1 MIIFPLLPPHPQA
14 GGHWSEVPSPG
25 LQAATNGL
33 LYSCPSSTS
42 PSPYLTATDPATPAS
57 GQFPLHNGEGST
69 LPPFSIDEGD
79 PEEEGVDMEG
89 VDEEGEAGLTVETL
103 WLRSSTPA
111 TPTNKLKKLRLK
123 GKDYKKGGDG
133 LRGKNVMESSRV
145 KSSDLRRMMK

>member
-1 MIIFPLLPPHPQA
+1 M
-14 GGHWSEVPSPG
+14 V
-25 LQAATNGL
+25 
-33 LYSCPSSTS
+33 
-42 PSPYLTATDPATPAS
+42 
-57 GQFPLHNGEGST
+57 
-69 LPPFSIDEGD
+69 DEGD
-79 PEEEGVDMEG
+79 PEDEEGGMGMEG
-89 VDEEGEAGLTVETL
+89 VEEEGEGDGLTVETL

>member
-1 MIIFPLLPPHPQA
+1 MVNFLP
-14 GGHWSEVPSPG
+14 GFSGDRCDCD
-25 LQAATNGL
+25 LAAV
-33 LYSCPSSTS
+33 SR
-42 PSPYLTATDPATPAS
+42 
-57 GQFPLHNGEGST
+57 GED
-69 LPPFSIDEGD
+69 I
-79 PEEEGVDMEG
+79 
-89 VDEEGEAGLTVETL
+89 EGEEAEGLSVETL

>member
-1 MIIFPLLPPHPQA
+1 MSPE
-14 GGHWSEVPSPG
+14 GH
-25 LQAATNGL
+25 
-33 LYSCPSSTS
+33 
-42 PSPYLTATDPATPAS
+42 
-57 GQFPLHNGEGST
+57 
-69 LPPFSIDEGD
+69 
-79 PEEEGVDMEG
+79 
-89 VDEEGEAGLTVETL
+89 EEGEEAEGLSVETL